1 MADALPLSFI
11 FTCAAAPV
19 QAEGTLA
26 GRAFYF
32 RARGEA
38 WELTVAKRPGDDPAE
53 LGLADVAAGTAWY
66 RSGSVPGG
74 PFAASYLPLDQ
85 ARALIDECARAYIDA
100 S

>member
-1 MADALPLSFI
+1 MTDALPLSFI

-38 WELTVAKRPGDDPAE
+38 WELTVAKRPG
-53 LGLADVAAGTAWY
+53 TIR
-66 RSGSVPGG
+66 RSS
-74 PFAASYLPLDQ
+74 ASRTLRRERRGIVQGRCREVRLP
-85 ARALIDECARAYIDA
+85 RAISR
-100 S
+100 STRRGR